1 MGITATERNNSL
13 ATVNN
18 ARKKW
23 GLETTGSNTTAG
35 TTVQATADVNNL
47 ITWLTEAKNKCGS
60 PQTIMAK
67 INAGTII
74 TNVFPTLNS
83 QANNIYNYCKCHGNC
98 SGSCTGSCTGTCRN
112 NCEDDCMARCS
123 NNCIGKGST

>member
-23 GLETTGSNTTAG
+23 GLATAGSNTTAG
-35 TTVQATADVNNL
+35 TKVQATADVNNL

-98 SGSCTGSCTGTCRN
+98 TGSCTGGCTGSCTASCRN
-112 NCEDDCMARCS
+112 NCSGGCEGVCY
-123 NNCIGKGST
+123 GKNST